1 MSDKNTALQI
11 NFLNRI
17 KDIIPDSVSFTDELA
32 EVLQLSTDSVYRRL
46 RGETLLNVNEI
57 YQLCT
62 HYRIS
67 FDLFTHQAKNIAFHY
82 DDLKTPAGFHTYLS
96 TIYNDMKQIAGAK
109 DKQIIYAAIDV
120 PIFHHFKYPELSA
133 FKMFYWMKA
142 VVGLPSLDG
151 KKFSVSHVSPEF
163 AKLGKKIY
171 EIYQNI
177 PSAEIWTDETIN
189 SLIKQIEFYW
199 DAGYFETQD
208 DALTVC
214 LQAREEIETLN
225 KQAEQSNK
233 KENLSEDGSFMLYH
247 SHIEIGS
254 NCIFTKKGD
263 IESVYLSVHTFNKIV
278 TGNPGFVEDSK
289 AWLENLIKKSDLISG
304 VSQVSRYQFFKRASE
319 KLNRLF
325 EKISESKSDV

>member
-1 MSDKNTALQI
+1 MGKDTALQI
-11 NFLNRI
+11 KFLNRI
-17 KDIIPDSVSFTDELA
+17 KDIIPESVSFADELA
-32 EVLQLSTDSVYRRL
+32 EVLQISSDSVYRRL
-46 RGETLLNVNEI
+46 RGETLLTVNEV
-57 YQLCT
+57 YLLCT

-82 DDLKTPAGFHTYLS
+82 DDLKTPYGFHTYLS
-96 TIYNDMKQIAGAK
+96 TIYNDMKQIARAE

-142 VVGLPSLDG
+142 VVGLPSLGG

-163 AKLGKKIY
+163 AEIGKKIY
-171 EIYQNI
+171 EIYQDI
-177 PSAEIWTDETIN
+177 PSIEIWTDETIN

-208 DALTVC
+208 DALTIC
-214 LQAREEIETLN
+214 SQAREEIDNLN
-225 KQAEQSNK
+225 KQAELNSKKMNK
-233 KENLSEDGSFMLYH
+233 SDEGSFKLYH
-247 SHIEIGS
+247 SRIEIGS

-304 VSQVSRYQFFKRASE
+304 VSQVNRYRFFKRASD

-325 EKISESKSDV
+325 EKISENNQ

>member
-1 MSDKNTALQI
+1 MGKDTALQI

-17 KDIIPDSVSFTDELA
+17 KDIIPESVSFTDELA
-32 EVLQLSTDSVYRRL
+32 EVLQISTDSVYRRL
-46 RGETLLNVNEI
+46 RGETLLTVNEV

-82 DDLKTPAGFHTYLS
+82 DDLKKPSGFHTYLS
-96 TIYNDMKQIAGAK
+96 TIYNDMKQIARSEN
-109 DKQIIYAAIDV
+109 KQIIYAAIDV

-142 VVGLPSLDG
+142 VVGVPSLDG

-163 AKLGKKIY
+163 AEIGKNIY
-171 EIYQNI
+171 DVYQNI
-177 PSAEIWTDETIN
+177 PSVEIWTDETIN

-214 LQAREEIETLN
+214 KQAREEIETIN
-225 KQAEQSNK
+225 KQAELSSKKMNK
-233 KENLSEDGSFMLYH
+233 NDEGSFMLYH

-254 NCIFTKKGD
+254 NCIFTKKAD
-263 IESVYLSVHTFNKIV
+263 IEAVYLSVHTFNKIV

-304 VSQVSRYQFFKRASE
+304 VSQVNRYRFFKRASD
-319 KLNRLF
+319 KLDRLYL
-325 EKISESKSDV
+325 KISENN

>member
-1 MSDKNTALQI
+1 MEKENNLQI

-17 KDIIPDSVSFTDELA
+17 KDIIPDSTSLADELA
-32 EVLQLSTDSVYRRL
+32 NVLQVSTDSVYRRL
-46 RGETLLNVNEI
+46 RGETLLTVNEV
-57 YQLCT
+57 YELCT
-62 HYRIS
+62 YYRIS
-67 FDLFTHQAKNIAFHY
+67 FDLFTHQAQNIAFQY

-96 TIYNDMKQIAGAK
+96 TIYNDMKQIARAEN
-109 DKQIIYAAIDV
+109 KQIIYAAIDV

-163 AKLGKKIY
+163 AEIGKGIY
-171 EIYQNI
+171 EVYQNI
-177 PSAEIWTDETIN
+177 PSVEIWTDETIN

-199 DAGYFETQD
+199 DAGYFETTE

-214 LQAREEIETLN
+214 TQAREEIETLK
-225 KQAEQSNK
+225 KQAELSNK
-233 KENLSEDGSFMLYH
+233 SMKPGLEENFTLYH
-247 SHIEIGS
+247 SRIEIGN

-263 IESVYLSVHTFNKIV
+263 IESIYLSVHTFNKIV
-278 TGNPGFVEDSK
+278 TGNPGFVTDSK

-304 VSQVSRYQFFKRASE
+304 SSQINRYQFFKRASD
-319 KLNRLF
+319 KLDLLF
-325 EKISESKSDV
+325 LKITG

>member
-1 MSDKNTALQI
+1 MGKDTALQI

-17 KDIIPDSVSFTDELA
+17 KDIIPESVSFTDELA
-32 EVLQLSTDSVYRRL
+32 EVLQISTDSVYRRL
-46 RGETLLNVNEI
+46 RGETLLTVNEV

-82 DDLKTPAGFHTYLS
+82 DDLKNPSGFHTYLS
-96 TIYNDMKQIAGAK
+96 TIYNDMKQIARSEN
-109 DKQIIYAAIDV
+109 KQIIYAAIDV

-142 VVGLPSLDG
+142 VVGVPSLDG

-163 AKLGKKIY
+163 AEIGKKIY
-171 EIYQNI
+171 DVYQNI
-177 PSAEIWTDETIN
+177 PSVEIWTDETIN

-214 LQAREEIETLN
+214 KQAREEIETLN
-225 KQAEQSNK
+225 KQAELSSKKMNK
-233 KENLSEDGSFMLYH
+233 SDEGSFMLYH

-254 NCIFTKKGD
+254 NCIFTKKAD
-263 IESVYLSVHTFNKIV
+263 IEAVYLSVHTFNKIV

-304 VSQVSRYQFFKRASE
+304 VSQVNRYRFFKRASD
-319 KLNRLF
+319 KLDRIF
-325 EKISESKSDV
+325 EKITDNKQIV

>member
-1 MSDKNTALQI
+1 MGKDTALQI

-17 KDIIPDSVSFTDELA
+17 RDIIPNSVSLTDELA
-32 EVLQLSTDSVYRRL
+32 EILKISTDSVYRRL
-46 RGETLLNVNEI
+46 RGETLLTVNEV

-82 DDLKTPAGFHTYLS
+82 NDLKTPAGFHTYLS
-96 TIYNDMKQIAGAK
+96 TIYNDMKQIARA
-109 DKQIIYAAIDV
+109 DVKQIIYAAIDV

-151 KKFSVSHVSPEF
+151 KKYSVSHVSPEY
-163 AKLGKKIY
+163 AEIGKEIY
-171 EIYQNI
+171 KIYQNI
-177 PSAEIWTDETIN
+177 PSVEIWTDETIN

-199 DAGYFETQD
+199 DAGYFETQE

-214 LQAREEIETLN
+214 SQAGEEIETLN
-225 KQAEQSNK
+225 KQAEAGSK
-233 KENLSEDGSFMLYH
+233 KVNRSDEGSFKLYH
-247 SHIEIGS
+247 SRIEIGN

-263 IESVYLSVHTFNKIV
+263 IEAVYLSVHTFNKIV
-278 TGNPGFVEDSK
+278 TGNPGFIDDSK

-304 VSQVSRYQFFKRASE
+304 VSQVNRYQFFKRSLE
-319 KLNRLF
+319 KLDRLF
-325 EKISESKSDV
+325 NKISENKY

>member
-1 MSDKNTALQI
+1 MRKDADLQI
-11 NFLNRI
+11 HFLNRI
-17 KDIIPDSVSFTDELA
+17 KDIIPDSASLADELA
-32 EVLQLSTDSVYRRL
+32 DVLEISTDSVYRRL
-46 RGETLLNVNEI
+46 RGETLLTVNEV
-57 YQLCT
+57 YKLCT

-82 DDLKTPAGFHTYLS
+82 DEMKTPSGFHTYLS
-96 TIYNDMKQIAGAK
+96 TIYNDMKQIARAEN
-109 DKQIIYAAIDV
+109 KQIIYAAIDV

-142 VVGLPSLDG
+142 VVGISSLDD

-163 AKLGKKIY
+163 AKIGKEIY
-171 EIYQNI
+171 EVYQNI
-177 PSAEIWTDETIN
+177 PSVEIWTDETIN

-214 LQAREEIETLN
+214 SQAREEIDTLSKQTEMSSKKMN
-225 KQAEQSNK
+225 KSDN
-233 KENLSEDGSFMLYH
+233 GSFMLYH
-247 SHIEIGS
+247 SSIEIGN

-263 IESVYLSVHTFNKIV
+263 IESIYLSVHTFNKIT
-278 TGNPGFVEDSK
+278 TGNPGFVQDSK

-304 VSQVSRYQFFKRASE
+304 VSQVNRYQFFKRAAD
-319 KLNRLF
+319 KLDRLF
-325 EKISESKSDV
+325 EKISEN

>member
-1 MSDKNTALQI
+1 MAKDTALQI

-17 KDIIPDSVSFTDELA
+17 KDIIPESVSFTDELA
-32 EVLQLSTDSVYRRL
+32 EVLQISTDSVYRRL
-46 RGETLLNVNEI
+46 RGETLLTVNEV

-82 DDLKTPAGFHTYLS
+82 DDLKNPAGFHTYLS
-96 TIYNDMKQIAGAK
+96 TIYNDMKQIARSEN
-109 DKQIIYAAIDV
+109 KQIIYAAIDV

-142 VVGLPSLDG
+142 VVGVSSLDG

-163 AKLGKKIY
+163 AEIGKKIY
-171 EIYQNI
+171 DIYLEI
-177 PSAEIWTDETIN
+177 PSVEIWTDETIN

-214 LQAREEIETLN
+214 KQAREEIETLN
-225 KQAEQSNK
+225 KQAELSSKKMNK
-233 KENLSEDGSFMLYH
+233 SDEGSFMLYH

-254 NCIFTKKGD
+254 NCIFTKKAD
-263 IESVYLSVHTFNKIV
+263 IEAVYLSVHTFNKIV

-304 VSQVSRYQFFKRASE
+304 VSQVNRYRFFKRASD
-319 KLNRLF
+319 KLERLYL
-325 EKISESKSDV
+325 KISENN